1 MKSSSTFF
9 SILLGFFLIL
19 SVVLIPEVSQA
30 LTAQELKDKIAGQ
43 NQQIDA
49 LEEEIASYQK
59 QLAGIGQQK
68 ATLSQNLQELD
79 VTTKKLRAQQKVI
92 EQKIAIKDED
102 LGNLSGQIDQK
113 GQNIVT
119 HKGALGESIRFLD
132 RAEAEPLIVGMLR
145 SQSISESWQA
155 VDQLSF
161 FEKSIKDNIGQ
172 LATDKD
178 ELEDTKT
185 VTEKAKKE
193 LVALKNDL
201 LDQKKIVD
209 GTVAEKNKLLKETK
223 NQESSYATLLAQ
235 KIALRDSFAKEI
247 ESYESQLKYVLDP
260 KSLPKAGSAPLSW
273 PLDTIYVTQLF
284 GKTSSSGRLYA
295 SGSHSGVDFRASVG
309 TPVRA
314 MADGVI
320 AGTGNTDIVCRGAS
334 WGNFVF
340 IKYDN
345 GLASTF
351 GHLSLIKAKKGQRVS
366 RGDVVAYSGNTGYST
381 GPHLHVSVYARD
393 AVELTTKPSLTC
405 KGKILTQPIAPT
417 NTYLDPMLYLPKYN
431 S

>member
-1 MKSSSTFF
+1 M
-9 SILLGFFLIL
+9 IL